1 MGVDSLLRHVVRGA
15 AGYVE
20 LRWQRRTGSAFEVT
34 GGRVRLADRSLVEG
48 VAVRTLVD
56 GAWGCAATAEISE
69 RGIGR
74 ALAQARRAAAA
85 VAVGVRARRVAG
97 LAPAALSTLDFTG
110 PGFLALEAMGVAD
123 KLGRLV
129 DIERRLA
136 AASKRL
142 LSAEVRYTEYLEE
155 KAIVTSDGADCRL
168 RLAQPELVLSA
179 IAEKGGER
187 AGIERGAGVSGGWDA
202 LFGHPALA
210 DAIEQV
216 AATSVD
222 LLGAGYP
229 RAGPSRVI
237 LAPALVGMLCHEA
250 IGHTVEAD
258 LVQSGSVA
266 AGKVGMQVASPL
278 VTLSDGAGGAASAG
292 AAGNIPF
299 DDEGVAARDT
309 VIIRAGR
316 LENYLHDRESAAR
329 FGAVPGGNARAWSY
343 LDEPLIRMRNTWI
356 APGQARLA
364 DMVADMDE
372 GYLLEGLRNGQ
383 ADTNGEFMFGCT
395 HVWEIRKGKKA
406 KLLQGTT
413 VSGMAFDVLRSV
425 DAVSDDFRWDMG
437 IGHCGKGQHA
447 KVDAG
452 GPYIRCELQ
461 VGGRS

>member
-1 MGVDSLLRHVVRGA
+1 MGVDSLLRHMVRGA

-20 LRWQRRTGSAFEVT
+20 LRWQRRTSSAFEVT
-34 GGRVRLADRSLVEG
+34 RGRVGLADRGLVEG

-56 GAWGCAATAEISE
+56 GAWGCAATSEISE
-69 RGIGR
+69 RGIGK

-85 VAVGVRARRVAG
+85 VAAAGGRRVAR
-97 LAPAALSTLDFTG
+97 LAPARLSTLDFTG
-110 PGFLALEAMGVAD
+110 PGFAALKAMPVAD
-123 KLGRLV
+123 KLGRMVEL
-129 DIERRLA
+129 ERRLA
-136 AASKRL
+136 AASQRL
-142 LSAEVRYTEYLEE
+142 LATEVRYTEYLEE

-168 RLAQPELVLSA
+168 RMAQPELVLAA
-179 IAEKGGER
+179 IAEQGGAR
-187 AGIERGAGVSGGWDA
+187 AGIERGAGVNGGWDE
-202 LFGHPALA
+202 LFGHPSLA
-210 DAIEQV
+210 DAIEAV

-229 RAGPSRVI
+229 RAGRHRVI

-266 AGKVGMQVASPL
+266 AGKIGMQVASPL
-278 VTLSDGAGGAASAG
+278 VTLADSAGGAASAG
-292 AAGNIPF
+292 AAGNLPF
-299 DDEGVAARDT
+299 DDEGVAAADT
-309 VIIRAGR
+309 TIIRAGR

-343 LDEPLIRMRNTWI
+343 LDEPLIRMRNTCI
-356 APGQARLA
+356 APGQSRLA
-364 DMVADMDE
+364 DMLEGMDD
-372 GYLLEGLRNGQ
+372 GYLLEGVRNGQ

-395 HVWEIRKGKKA
+395 HAWEIRKGKKTC
-406 KLLQGTT
+406 LLQGAT
-413 VSGMAFDVLRSV
+413 VSGMAFEVLRSV

-452 GPYIRCELQ
+452 GPYIRCEVH
-461 VGGRS
+461 VGGRA